1 VNAPDD
7 VLANL
12 SGLGPEL
19 AGIVWVSLFVS
30 GAAIVAAMLL
40 GVPLG
45 VYLGLHRFP
54 GRRFLVA
61 VVNTGMGVPPVVV
74 GLVVFL
80 LLARSGPLGPIEL
93 LYTPAAMIAAQ
104 VIIATPLVTGVTLA
118 AIQGLDARLHDQIL
132 ALGASR
138 PQLYWKLLQEA
149 RLSLLAAVAAGF
161 GAVIS
166 EVGAVMM
173 VGGNLRGST
182 RVLTTAIVLETR
194 QGRFAMAIAL
204 SVVLLVITLLVNLAF
219 TWLQQR
225 RSP

>member
-1 VNAPDD
+1 VTAPDD
-7 VLANL
+7 VVANL

-30 GAAIVAAMLL
+30 GAAIVAATAL

-61 VVNTGMGVPPVVV
+61 MVNTGMGLPPVVV

-80 LLARSGPLGPIEL
+80 LLARSGPLGALEL

-118 AIQGLDARLHDQIL
+118 AIQGLDSRLHDQIL

-138 PQLYWKLLQEA
+138 LQLYAKLVQEA

-173 VGGNLRGST
+173 VGATCAAAR
-182 RVLTTAIVLETR
+182 AC
-194 QGRFAMAIAL
+194 
-204 SVVLLVITLLVNLAF
+204 
-219 TWLQQR
+219 
-225 RSP
+225 